1 MSAVHRHT
9 YSDVAERLNAVIAV
23 QERGTKRI
31 THADMEVF
39 TALIILGAVSNRVGI
54 NNWKAPDTSLVFC
67 GVDFTVYQSLA
78 TSKLI
83 KKYYSWADAGT
94 AEEIAADPWMRF
106 RPGIDKF
113 NATQRS
119 FVEPTLECVVD
130 ESMSPYEPR
139 SSATGTLPNL
149 SFIVRKPEPLG
160 SELKDTCDG
169 GTGCMLHAEVQEG
182 KDAMH
187 SKAYFGLQVGTL
199 GVVGATAACTLRMME
214 ASCQHNGLLFGDS
227 WFGSVLACVAGRLV
241 LRNGLKVHSMFAIKT
256 GHRFFPKE
264 YIEQTLA
271 PLPAG
276 ARIVLT
282 ATVEGVALVALGYKY
297 NRKKVLSF
305 VMTRGAGR
313 TTDGEPYIQKY
324 CSKTTRQVRQR
335 SVGRPHIISQYFRHS
350 ALIDNHNQA
359 RQGLLQLEKA
369 WVVQCGFL
377 RLSTTLLGMELTNA
391 WKAAGEP
398 SRARTAWYT
407 YACVPL
413 TLVVKYNG
421 TK

>member
-31 THADMEVF
+31 THADVEVF

-78 TSKLI
+78 TFKLI

-264 YIEQTLA
+264 HIERLLE
-271 PLPAG
+271 PLPSG
-276 ARIVLT
+276 ARIVLRNRRGCR
-282 ATVEGVALVALGYKY
+282 ACCSRIQVQQEKSAFVRDYPRSRQDNGRGTVHPEVLQQDDAAGAPALRRQAPHHQPVLPPFSADRQPQPGPTGLAAAGEG
-297 NRKKVLSF
+297 
-305 VMTRGAGR
+305 
-313 TTDGEPYIQKY
+313 
-324 CSKTTRQVRQR
+324 
-335 SVGRPHIISQYFRHS
+335 VGRPVWVS
-350 ALIDNHNQA
+350 APVHHTA
-359 RQGLLQLEKA
+359 RDG
-369 WVVQCGFL
+369 VD
-377 RLSTTLLGMELTNA
+377 
-391 WKAAGEP
+391 
-398 SRARTAWYT
+398 
-407 YACVPL
+407 
-413 TLVVKYNG
+413 
-421 TK
+421 

>member
-1 MSAVHRHT
+1 V
-9 YSDVAERLNAVIAV
+9 
-23 QERGTKRI
+23 
-31 THADMEVF
+31 
-39 TALIILGAVSNRVGI
+39 
-54 NNWKAPDTSLVFC
+54 P
-67 GVDFTVYQSLA
+67 
-78 TSKLI
+78 
-83 KKYYSWADAGT
+83 
-94 AEEIAADPWMRF
+94 
-106 RPGIDKF
+106 
-113 NATQRS
+113 
-119 FVEPTLECVVD
+119 
-130 ESMSPYEPR
+130 
-139 SSATGTLPNL
+139 
-149 SFIVRKPEPLG
+149 
-160 SELKDTCDG
+160 
-169 GTGCMLHAEVQEG
+169 
-182 KDAMH
+182 
-187 SKAYFGLQVGTL
+187 
-199 GVVGATAACTLRMME
+199 
-214 ASCQHNGLLFGDS
+214 ASC
-227 WFGSVLACVAGRLV
+227 C
-241 LRNGLKVHSMFAIKT
+241 
-256 GHRFFPKE
+256 
-264 YIEQTLA
+264 
-271 PLPAG
+271 
-276 ARIVLT
+276 

-305 VMTRGAGR
+305 VITRGAGR